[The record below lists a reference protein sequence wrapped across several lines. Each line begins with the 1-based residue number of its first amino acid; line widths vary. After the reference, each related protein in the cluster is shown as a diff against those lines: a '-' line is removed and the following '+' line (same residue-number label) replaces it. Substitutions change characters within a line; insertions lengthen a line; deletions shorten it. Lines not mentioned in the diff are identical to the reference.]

1 MSSQFALV
9 DPTSLVDAA
18 PGPRARPVEIVA
30 SRAQRRARP
39 KIAYALVATAALFVL
54 LLAQLAISIA
64 LSDGAYKISALQ
76 ASQTELTRDQQK
88 YSERLDVLSSP
99 QNLANNAEE
108 LGMVRNSNPVYLDPS
123 TGVVHGQ
130 PSPADGEADG
140 TDNLIPNTLLDG
152 VPLATAPEKAAPTE
166 AAPAEVAPS
175 VAAAGA
181 GDSGTSASDTTVA
194 SAGSAAS
201 ATDSAVAGAPSEGSP
216 EQSVASD
223 PNQLAA
229 PQTR

>member
-9 DPTSLVDAA
+9 DPTPLVDAA
-18 PGPRARPVEIVA
+18 PAPRARPVEIVT

-152 VPLATAPEKAAPTE
+152 VPLATAPEKVAPT
-166 AAPAEVAPS
+166 EVAPS

-194 SAGSAAS
+194 SAGSAVS
-201 ATDSAVAGAPSEGSP
+201 APDSSAAGAPSEGSP

>member
-9 DPTSLVDAA
+9 DPTPLVDAA
-18 PGPRARPVEIVA
+18 PAPRARPVEIVA

-152 VPLATAPEKAAPTE
+152 VPLATAPEKAAP
-166 AAPAEVAPS
+166 ADVSPS

-181 GDSGTSASDTTVA
+181 GDSGTSASDTRVA

-201 ATDSAVAGAPSEGSP
+201 APDSSAAGAPSEGSP